1 MAGVNTMSFEDAAAI
16 LNNIRKQVTGETSA
30 IAPLNVADFV
40 SVATTTLQAGYDPVL
55 NAITQM
61 VSRTIF
67 SIRPYNRK
75 FAGIKMD
82 QEQWGAIVRKLSI
95 ADKDFD
101 NDVRFDLVDGQSVDM
116 YKVNKPNVLQTN
128 FYGQNV
134 FEKNYTIFK
143 DQLDNAF
150 SGPSE
155 FGRFMSMVVQNISDM
170 IEQAHE
176 NIARMTIGNFVGG
189 KIYAEENITGVSGG
203 VIHLLQE
210 YNAATGQSLTKQQLH
225 APANFPNFVK
235 WMYARVA
242 TISSLMSERSI
253 KYQINVTGKAISRHT
268 PKELQ
273 KIYLYAP
280 LLKEMEARVLAD
292 TYHDSFLNYGDV
304 EAVNYWQNID
314 HPTDLDVAPSVL
326 QPDGT
331 ILSEDSMSYTDIVG
345 VMFDRDALGYTT
357 VNEWSAT
364 TPLNAKGGYWNTFH
378 HFTERW
384 YNDFTEKGVV
394 LVLD

>member
-1 MAGVNTMSFEDAAAI
+1 MSVNTMKFEDAAGI
-16 LNNIRKQVTGETSA
+16 LNNIRQQVTGESG
-30 IAPLNVADFV
+30 IAPTNTGEFI
-40 SVATTTLQAGYDPVL
+40 SVATTLLQAGYDPVL

-75 FAGIKMD
+75 FGGIKVD
-82 QEQWGAIVRKLSI
+82 SEQWGAIVRKLSI

-101 NDVRFDLVDGQSVDM
+101 NDVRFDLVDGQSVDH
-116 YKVNKPNVLQTN
+116 YKVNKPNILQTN

-176 NIARMTIGNFVGG
+176 SIARMTIANFVGG
-189 KIYAEENITGVSGG
+189 KKVANNG
-203 VIHLLQE
+203 VIHLLTE
-210 YNAATGQSLTKQQLH
+210 YNTETGANPALTPVTVY
-225 APANFPNFVK
+225 APENFGNFMK

-242 TISSLMSERSI
+242 TLSALMTERSVEF
-253 KYQINVTGKAISRHT
+253 QINVTNKAISRHT
-268 PKELQ
+268 PYDMQ
-273 KIYLYAP
+273 KLYLYGP
-280 LLKEMEARVLAD
+280 LLNAMDARVLGD
-292 TYHDSFLNYGDV
+292 TFHENFLEYADV
-304 EAVNYWQNID
+304 EAVNYWQAID
-314 HPTDLDVAPSVL
+314 NPMQIKVTPSYMNASGQIVTAAEQSITNL
-326 QPDGT
+326 
-331 ILSEDSMSYTDIVG
+331 VG
-345 VMFDRDALGYTT
+345 VLFDRDALGYTT

-384 YNDFTEKGVV
+384 YNDFTEKGIV
-394 LVLD
+394 LLLD

>member
-16 LNNIRKQVTGETSA
+16 LNNIRKQVTGETA
-30 IAPLNVADFV
+30 IAPTNVADFV

-61 VSRTIF
+61 VSKTIF

-75 FAGIKMD
+75 FDGIKVD
-82 QEQWGAIVRKLSI
+82 SEQWGAIVRKLSI

-101 NDVRFDLVDGQSVDM
+101 NDVRFVLVDGQSEDM
-116 YKVNKPNVLQTN
+116 YKVNKPEVLQTN

-150 SGPSE
+150 SSPAE
-155 FGRFMSMVVQNISDM
+155 FGRFMAMVVQNISDM

-176 NIARMTIGNFVGG
+176 SIARMTIANFVGG
-189 KIYAEENITGVSGG
+189 KNITGNG
-203 VIHLLQE
+203 VIHLLTE
-210 YNAATGQSLTKQQLH
+210 YNNETGQSLTATTVF
-225 APANFPNFVK
+225 APANFSDFMK
-235 WMYARVA
+235 WMFARVA
-242 TISSLMSERSI
+242 TLTSLMTERSQEF
-253 KYQINVTGKAISRHT
+253 QINVTGKEISRHT
-268 PKELQ
+268 PFEMQ
-273 KIYLYAP
+273 KVYIYAP
-280 LLKEMEARVLAD
+280 LMNAMKARVLAD
-292 TYHDSFLNYGDV
+292 TFHPEFIDYADI
-304 EAVNYWQNID
+304 EAVNYWQSIDSPMSVQVTPSYMNTSGQVVTGAAQNISN
-314 HPTDLDVAPSVL
+314 L
-326 QPDGT
+326 
-331 ILSEDSMSYTDIVG
+331 VG
-345 VMFDRDALGYTT
+345 VIFDRDAVGYTT

-384 YNDFTEKGVV
+384 YNDFTEKG
-394 LVLD
+394 LVLLLD

>member
-1 MAGVNTMSFEDAAAI
+1 MGVNTMSFEDASTI
-16 LNNIRKQVTGETSA
+16 LNNIRLQVTGEA
-30 IAPLNVADFV
+30 GIAPVTTEQFV
-40 SVATTTLQAGYDPVL
+40 SVATTILNAGYDPVL

-75 FAGIKMD
+75 FGGIKMD
-82 QEQWGAIVRKLSI
+82 SEQWGAIVRKLSI

-101 NDVRFDLVDGQSVDM
+101 KDVRFELVDGQSIDM
-116 YKVNKPNVLQTN
+116 YEVNKPNMLQTN

-155 FGRFMSMVVQNISDM
+155 FGRFMAMVVQNVSDM

-176 NIARMTIGNFVGG
+176 SIARMTIANFIGG
-189 KIYAEENITGVSGG
+189 KVAASNG
-203 VIHLLQE
+203 VIHLLTE
-210 YNAATGQSLTKQQLH
+210 YNTETGITPPLTSTTVF
-225 APANFPNFVK
+225 APANFSDFMK
-235 WMYARVA
+235 WMFARIA
-242 TISSLMSERSI
+242 TLTSLMTERSTE
-253 KYQINVTGKAISRHT
+253 YQINVTGKEISRHT
-268 PKELQ
+268 PFDMQ
-273 KIYLYAP
+273 KVYIYAP
-280 LLKEMEARVLAD
+280 LMNAMKARVLAD
-292 TYHDSFLNYGDV
+292 TFHPEFIDYADIES
-304 EAVNYWQNID
+304 VNYWQAID
-314 HPTDLDVAPSVL
+314 DPMELDVVPSYMDV
-326 QPDGT
+326 DGSIVTAAEQT
-331 ILSEDSMSYTDIVG
+331 IQDLVG
-345 VMFDRDALGYTT
+345 VIFDRDALGFTT

-384 YNDFTEKGVV
+384 YNDFTEKG
-394 LVLD
+394 LVLLLD

>member
-1 MAGVNTMSFEDAAAI
+1 MSVNTMSFEDASAI
-16 LNNIRKQVTGETSA
+16 LNNIRAQVTGETG
-30 IAPLNVADFV
+30 IAPTTTGEFV
-40 SVATTTLQAGYDPVL
+40 SVATTLLQAGYDPVL

-75 FAGIKMD
+75 FGGIKVD
-82 QEQWGAIVRKLSI
+82 SEQWGAIVRKLSI

-101 NDVRFDLVDGQSVDM
+101 NDVRFDLVDGQSVDH
-116 YKVNKPNVLQTN
+116 YKVNKPNILQTN

-155 FGRFMSMVVQNISDM
+155 FGRFMSMVVQNVSDM

-176 NIARMTIGNFVGG
+176 SIARMTIGNFVGG
-189 KIYAEENITGVSGG
+189 KKAANNG
-203 VIHLLQE
+203 VIHLLSE
-210 YNAATGQSLTKQQLH
+210 YNTETGANPALTATTVY
-225 APANFPNFVK
+225 APENFGNFMK

-242 TISSLMSERSI
+242 TLSALMTERSQEF
-253 KYQINVTGKAISRHT
+253 QINVTGKAINRHT
-268 PKELQ
+268 PYDMQ
-273 KIYLYAP
+273 KLYLYAP
-280 LLKEMEARVLAD
+280 LLNAMDARVLGD
-292 TYHDSFLNYGDV
+292 TFHENFLEYADV
-304 EAVNYWQNID
+304 EAVNYWQAIDNPMQVKVTPSYMAANGNIV
-314 HPTDLDVAPSVL
+314 TAAE
-326 QPDGT
+326 QT
-331 ILSEDSMSYTDIVG
+331 ITNLVG
-345 VMFDRDALGYTT
+345 VLFDQDALGYTT
-357 VNEWSAT
+357 VNNWSAT

-384 YNDFTEKGVV
+384 YNDFTEKGIV
-394 LVLD
+394 LLLD

>member
-1 MAGVNTMSFEDAAAI
+1 MSVNTMSFEDAAAI
-16 LNNIRKQVTGETSA
+16 LNNIRQQVTGETA
-30 IAPLNVADFV
+30 IAPTNTGEFV
-40 SVATTTLQAGYDPVL
+40 SVATTLLQAGYDPVL

-75 FAGIKMD
+75 FGGIKVD
-82 QEQWGAIVRKLSI
+82 SEQWGAIVRKLSI

-101 NDVRFDLVDGQSVDM
+101 NDVRFALVDGQSVDH

-150 SGPSE
+150 SGAAE
-155 FGRFMSMVVQNISDM
+155 FGRFMSMVVQNVSDM

-176 NIARMTIGNFVGG
+176 SIARMTIGNFVGG
-189 KIYAEENITGVSGG
+189 KNAANNGV
-203 VIHLLQE
+203 VHLLTE
-210 YNAATGQSLTKQQLH
+210 YNTETGESLTATTVY
-225 APANFPNFVK
+225 APANFGNFMK

-242 TISSLMSERSI
+242 TLSALMTERSQEF
-253 KYQINVTGKAISRHT
+253 QINVTGKEINRHT
-268 PKELQ
+268 PYDMQ
-273 KIYLYAP
+273 KLYLYAP
-280 LLKEMEARVLAD
+280 LLNGMDARVLGD
-292 TYHDSFLNYGDV
+292 TFHENFLEYADV
-304 EAVNYWQNID
+304 EAVNYWQAIDNPMQIKVTPSYMNTSGNIV
-314 HPTDLDVAPSVL
+314 TAAE
-326 QPDGT
+326 QT
-331 ILSEDSMSYTDIVG
+331 ITNLVG
-345 VMFDRDALGYTT
+345 VLFDQDALGYTT
-357 VNEWSAT
+357 VNNWSAT

-384 YNDFTEKGVV
+384 YNDFTEKGII
-394 LVLD
+394 LLLD

>member
-16 LNNIRKQVTGETSA
+16 LNNVRKQVTGETA
-30 IAPLNVADFV
+30 QAPLTVDQFV

-61 VSRTIF
+61 VSKTIF

-75 FAGIKMD
+75 FGGIKVD
-82 QEQWGAIVRKLSI
+82 QEQWGAIVRKLSL

-101 NDVRFDLVDGQSVDM
+101 NDVRFELVDGQSVDM

-176 NIARMTIGNFVGG
+176 SIARMTIGNFIGG
-189 KIYAEENITGVSGG
+189 KNAANNGI
-203 VIHLLQE
+203 IHLITE
-210 YNAATGQSLTKQQLH
+210 YNTATGANPALTAQTVY
-225 APANFPNFVK
+225 APENFPNFIK

-242 TISSLMSERSI
+242 TISSLMTERSQ
-253 KYQINVTGKAISRHT
+253 KYQINVTGKAINRHT

-292 TYHDSFLNYGDV
+292 TYNDNFLKYADV
-304 EAVNYWQNID
+304 EDVNYWQSID
-314 HPTDLDVAPSVL
+314 TPMSIRVTPSYMK
-326 QPDGT
+326 PDGT
-331 ILSEDSMSYTDIVG
+331 IDTAEAQTIGNIAG
-345 VMFDRDALGYTT
+345 VLFDRDALGYTT

-384 YNDFTEKGVV
+384 WNDFTEKGVV
-394 LVLD
+394 LLLD